1 MKTAFLFPGQG
12 AQYPGMAI
20 DLWESSAAVKKLF
33 DIAHKTTGIDV
44 HHLLSQ
50 GSEAELKETVNTQV
64 SVTLANLASATV
76 LKERE
81 IQADAVAGFSLGEFA
96 ALAWAGVIPV
106 EVVFPLVQKRGVFM
120 AAAAAELDRSAGEP
134 GMAAVLGLSPA
145 QVDEVLKKAQI
156 PELFGANYNSPTQ
169 VVVSGTAQALKLAAE
184 AFKNAGAKR
193 VITLKVSG
201 PFHSPLLK
209 KAGEKLAAEL
219 DMTVFA
225 DPQLVFYSNVTG
237 NRIQTAAEAKKLA
250 VRQVTSPVLWTVEEE
265 SLARDG
271 FDRVIEV
278 GPGAVLA
285 GLWQALFPDKT
296 CLPAGKLTQIAEIC

>member
-12 AQYPGMAI
+12 AQYPGMAM
-20 DLWESSAAVKKLF
+20 DLWESSAEVKKLF

-44 HHLLSQ
+44 HRLLSQ
-50 GSEAELKETVNTQV
+50 GTEAELKETVNTQV

-76 LKERE
+76 LKERG

-96 ALAWAGVIPV
+96 ALAWSGVIPV

-169 VVVSGTAQALKLAAE
+169 VVVSGTAQALKLANE
-184 AFKNAGAKR
+184 AFKAAGAKR

-209 KAGEKLAAEL
+209 KASEELAAEL
-219 DMTVFA
+219 EKIEFS
-225 DPQLVFYSNVTG
+225 DPQRPFYSNVTG
-237 NRIQTAAEAKKLA
+237 GRVQTATEAKKLA

-265 SLARDG
+265 ALVHDG
-271 FDRVIEV
+271 FERVIEV
-278 GPGAVLA
+278 GPGTVLA
-285 GLWQALFPDKT
+285 GLWQALFPDRT
-296 CLPAGKLTQIAEIC
+296 CLAGGKLTQINEI